1 MTLRD
6 QVLVFDEKL
15 QRSLLDLEKKKNDEI
30 NAMDRD
36 FQNQLKSKEAL
47 IEFHQ
52 IDKRSL

>member
-15 QRSLLDLEKKKNDEI
+15 QRSLLDQEKKKNDEI

>member
-1 MTLRD
+1 LTLRD

-30 NAMDRD
+30 NSMDRD

>member
-52 IDKRSL
+52 IDKWSL